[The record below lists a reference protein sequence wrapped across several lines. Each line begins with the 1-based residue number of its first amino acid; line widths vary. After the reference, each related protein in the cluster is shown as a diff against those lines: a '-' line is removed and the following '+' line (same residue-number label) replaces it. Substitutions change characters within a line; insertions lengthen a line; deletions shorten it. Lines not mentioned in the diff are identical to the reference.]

1 MADAHECRR
10 QAAECTRLA
19 ETDVAPQIRGDH
31 AGHGEE
37 LECSRKPDGPP
48 GRARAPLVSPA
59 PRCLPRTHGFGRT
72 RQMKCSSSAA
82 QGRCRSGHTSSLDF
96 ADVVTFRCRG
106 NLLAAEIA

>member
-1 MADAHECRR
+1 MANAHECRR

-48 GRARAPLVSPA
+48 GRARAPLVPPHRDA
-59 PRCLPRTHGFGRT
+59 FPERMVLAGRG
-72 RQMKCSSSAA
+72 K
-82 QGRCRSGHTSSLDF
+82 
-96 ADVVTFRCRG
+96 
-106 NLLAAEIA
+106 